1 MKKLKYLLLIVFL
14 IPTVVFAAEIHKDS
28 IDVLIH
34 ADGTASVTETWEV
47 PRQNDTLFQK
57 DFFNTEGVEISHF
70 KLVNK
75 SGLEY
80 KKVNRIN
87 KNNRKEYQE
96 VTRDRSKSYK
106 IVLDTY
112 KEDTYTITYDVKG
125 MIKKYNNGVY
135 GIDYTFVG
143 INYSMKINNV
153 LITVKSEK
161 PFMETNTALYGIGKD
176 IVLNLNEGVIT
187 LNTYTYDSQNV
198 IRLFTKFTDIN
209 YENAVPVDKTFEE
222 SYNKAKGY
230 SSYIVYIMNM
240 VSMKIAIAII
250 VILVIVIIA
259 IIVIAIMTK
268 HKKVKDFVGIDTV
281 GNKELVKFDEC
292 NYYKDI
298 PSYNLYKVGF
308 LSAYFGISKNRSDLV
323 GAFIL
328 KWMYDGLIDVFPDD
342 SKPFIRLNYDVLMD
356 NEIQL
361 DKDLYGILRESS
373 VHNIIDG
380 SKLERFASNHYLR
393 VMTWFNMGV
402 SNVITDEFV
411 VGNVKRINKMGKM
424 HLELQDGLINEA
436 TNLLGLKKYL
446 LNFNQVPRENE
457 LTENTYKYLLIYAEL
472 FGIGDQV
479 AKEILRKNP
488 NNVLAKK
495 LLDLERV
502 RFLYRGFYN
511 KAQDYYKQ
519 INKNGLTDISTYNS
533 QIDDIIETQNINN

>member
-1 MKKLKYLLLIVFL
+1 
-14 IPTVVFAAEIHKDS
+14 VV
-28 IDVLIH
+28 
-34 ADGTASVTETWEV
+34 
-47 PRQNDTLFQK
+47 
-57 DFFNTEGVEISHF
+57 
-70 KLVNK
+70 
-75 SGLEY
+75 
-80 KKVNRIN
+80 
-87 KNNRKEYQE
+87 
-96 VTRDRSKSYK
+96 
-106 IVLDTY
+106 
-112 KEDTYTITYDVKG
+112 
-125 MIKKYNNGVY
+125 
-135 GIDYTFVG
+135 
-143 INYSMKINNV
+143 
-153 LITVKSEK
+153 
-161 PFMETNTALYGIGKD
+161 
-176 IVLNLNEGVIT
+176 
-187 LNTYTYDSQNV
+187 
-198 IRLFTKFTDIN
+198 
-209 YENAVPVDKTFEE
+209 
-222 SYNKAKGY
+222 
-230 SSYIVYIMNM
+230 
-240 VSMKIAIAII
+240 AII
-250 VILVIVIIA
+250 VVIVLAFISR
-259 IIVIAIMTK
+259 
-268 HKKVKDFVGIDTV
+268 HKKVKEFVGIDTV
-281 GNKELVKFDEC
+281 GNKELVKFDDC
-292 NYYKDI
+292 NYYKNI

-308 LSAYFGISKNRSDLV
+308 LSSYFGISKNRSDLV

-411 VGNVKRINKMGKM
+411 VGNIKRINKMGKM

>member
-1 MKKLKYLLLIVFL
+1 MKKLKYLLLVLFL
-14 IPTVVFAAEIHKDS
+14 IPSVVLAAEIRKDS
-28 IDVLIH
+28 IDVLLH
-34 ADGTASVTETWEV
+34 ADGTASVTEIWEV

-57 DFFNTEGVEISHF
+57 DFFNTEGVEISNF

-96 VTRDRSKSYK
+96 ITRDRSKSYK

-125 MIKKYNNGVY
+125 MVKKYNNGVY

-153 LITVKSEK
+153 LITVKSET
-161 PFMETNTALYGIGKD
+161 PFLETNTALYGIGKD
-176 IVLNLNEGVIT
+176 IVLGLNDGSIS
-187 LNTYTYDSQNV
+187 LNTYTYDSKNV
-198 IRLFTKFTDIN
+198 IRLFTTFTDITFD
-209 YENAVPVDKTFEE
+209 NAVTVDKTFDEV
-222 SYNKAKGY
+222 YNDAKNS
-230 SSYIVYIMNM
+230 SSYIVYILNYISIK
-240 VSMKIAIAII
+240 VLIIVVAII
-250 VILVIVIIA
+250 VVA
-259 IIVIAIMTK
+259 IIVVIVLAFISR
-268 HKKVKDFVGIDTV
+268 HKKVKEFVGIDTV
-281 GNKELVKFDEC
+281 GNKELVKFDDC
-292 NYYKDI
+292 NYYKNI

-308 LSAYFGISKNRSDLV
+308 LSSYFGISKNRSDLV

-472 FGIGDQV
+472 FGIGEQV

-502 RFLYRGFYN
+502 RFIYRGFYN

-519 INKNGLTDISTYNS
+519 INKNGLTDISTYNN